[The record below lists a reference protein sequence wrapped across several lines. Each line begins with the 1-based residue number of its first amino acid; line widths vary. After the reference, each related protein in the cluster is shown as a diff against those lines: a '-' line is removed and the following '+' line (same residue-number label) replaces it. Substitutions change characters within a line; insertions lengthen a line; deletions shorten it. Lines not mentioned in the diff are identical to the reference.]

1 MEQRTRKRSNKEITK
16 KTYITIADKV
26 SMGMRNRLRV
36 QMDNKKADK
45 RTMNR
50 ENNKW
55 IRVGGHMIQSTK
67 IFDEVHDGYLSMEKV
82 Q

>member
-1 MEQRTRKRSNKEITK
+1 M
-16 KTYITIADKV
+16 TIADKV
-26 SMGMRNRLRV
+26 SMGMRNGLRV

-50 ENNKW
+50 ENNKR
-55 IRVGGHMIQSTK
+55 IRVRGHVIQSTK
-67 IFDEVHDGYLSMEKV
+67 IFDEIHDEYPSTEKV